1 MIEIKEMVTII
12 TPNQYLYIG
21 LEEDEREDADNIEF
35 IFKWQYSKI
44 VLKTENNKYI
54 KRMLY

>member
-1 MIEIKEMVTII
+1 MVTII

-35 IFKWQYSKI
+35 IFKWQYSKTI
-44 VLKTENNKYI
+44 LKTENNKYI